1 MVLGRSRYSIGW
13 KWLGIIVI
21 LAAMAAGAFGV
32 RPAFAETSS
41 DMDKLLPLVGGA
53 LAAASQSDWEQAAG
67 HIKEANERWKQ
78 LNVKKSDL
86 SADVDSALAHAILLL
101 VDADSKPD
109 EAKASLSE
117 LAKAINKYVK
127 SVQKD
132 DQAKLTGKEAAKQ
145 LLPMA
150 TKLLT
155 EIQGEQWVKASADY
169 KTINDNWLTIEPAI
183 RAENFTVY
191 GKLETAMSMIRIA
204 LQAEPP
210 RAEQAKTETNAMI
223 QLINDY
229 IAGKI
234 DAASEPAE
242 KLGIA
247 DLIAIV
253 DKAAKDIAAGN
264 LNEADGQMQAFIS
277 KWPSVEGQVQIRSAD
292 AYTKIEIKMTA
303 VSGYLLSSPPVP
315 DKAQLVIAE
324 IREILAPMVEET
336 RYTAWDAGMILL
348 REGLEAILVLAAL
361 LAYLKKSGNESKRIW
376 VWSGVWVGLLLS
388 AVMAVLL
395 TYAIA
400 QAAAGSAREAIEGIA
415 GLVSVILMITV
426 GNWLHSKANLRSWNS
441 YIDNKMGSAIARG
454 SLWSLFAVS
463 ALAIMREGAE
473 TTIFYVGM
481 APSIDPYQMILGI
494 GITFLLLV
502 AIAFVI
508 IRFSTKLPVRPFF
521 IVASVLIYYL
531 VFRFMGESI
540 HSLQVAA
547 WLPTHALSELP
558 AIGFLGFYPTL
569 ETALTQLAVLL
580 VIIVMFVWQQVR
592 RKA

>member
-1 MVLGRSRYSIGW
+1 MFSGSSRYSIGW

-21 LAAMAAGAFGV
+21 LAAMVAGSIGV
-32 RPAFAETSS
+32 RPVFAETSS
-41 DMDKLLPLVGGA
+41 DLDKLLPLVGGA
-53 LAAASQSDWEQAAG
+53 LAAASQSDWEQASG

-86 SADVDSALAHAILLL
+86 SADVGSALAHAIVLL
-101 VDADSKPD
+101 DQGDSKPE

-132 DQAKLTGKEAAKQ
+132 DQSKLSGKEAAKL

-150 TKLLT
+150 TKLLV
-155 EIQGEQWVKASADY
+155 EIQGEQWGKASADY

-183 RAENFTVY
+183 RSDNFTVY

-210 RAEQAKTETNAMI
+210 RAEQSETETNAMI
-223 QLINDY
+223 QLLNDY
-229 IAGKI
+229 RAGKI
-234 DAASEPAE
+234 DAAAVPAE

-264 LNEADGQMQAFIS
+264 LSEADGQMQAFIS

-292 AYTKIEIKMTA
+292 AYTKIEIQMTA
-303 VSGYLLSSPPVP
+303 VSGYLLSNPPVP
-315 DKAQLVIAE
+315 DIAQAVIAE

-494 GITFLLLV
+494 GVTFLLLV

-508 IRFSTKLPVRPFF
+508 IRFSTKLPIRPFF

-547 WLPTHALSELP
+547 WLPTHAVSEWP
-558 AIGFLGFYPTL
+558 TIGFLGIYPTL
-569 ETALTQLAVLL
+569 ETALTQLAVLV
-580 VIIVMFVWQQVR
+580 VIIIMFVWQQAR